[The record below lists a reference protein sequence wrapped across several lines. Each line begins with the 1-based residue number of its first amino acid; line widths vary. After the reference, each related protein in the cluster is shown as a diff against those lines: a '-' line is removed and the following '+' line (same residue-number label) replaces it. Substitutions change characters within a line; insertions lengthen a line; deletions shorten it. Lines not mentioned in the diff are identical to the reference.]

1 MIDIHCH
8 ILPGIDDGPKTVDES
23 LAMLRL
29 AADDGVRTIVATP
42 HFGGS
47 FGEPNPEVIRS
58 LAIQLNERGS
68 AQAIP
73 VRVLPG
79 CEARVERDLPE
90 MVKRGEVLTLGDLGQ
105 YVLIELPGPPL
116 PLYALEVHF
125 ELRLAGFVPIEL
137 GDLREGI
144 LPGTLAEFYQRV
156 FELSHIEVL
165 GIGANLG
172 CLAGVVPILAHAE
185 RIVGAASAWKFVE
198 EFVEQ
203 GGLVQVNAG
212 AVGGLEGWRGK
223 RRARRLFSRDLAH
236 VIASD
241 GHSTGRRRP
250 VLTPCLRGFPRRER
264 STVLDRYCSLNLAE
278 PTGP

>member
-1 MIDIHCH
+1 
-8 ILPGIDDGPKTVDES
+8 
-23 LAMLRL
+23 
-29 AADDGVRTIVATP
+29 
-42 HFGGS
+42 
-47 FGEPNPEVIRS
+47 
-58 LAIQLNERGS
+58 
-68 AQAIP
+68 

-90 MVKRGEVLTLGDLGQ
+90 RVKSGEVLTLGDLGQ

-125 ELRLAGFVPIEL
+125 ELRLAGFVPI
-137 GDLREGI
+137 
-144 LPGTLAEFYQRV
+144 
-156 FELSHIEVL
+156 
-165 GIGANLG
+165 
-172 CLAGVVPILAHAE
+172 LAHAE
-185 RIVGAASAWKFVE
+185 RIVGAASAWRFVE

-212 AVGGLEGWRGK
+212 AVGGQEGWRGK

-236 VIASD
+236 IVASD

-264 STVLDRYCSLNLAE
+264 STVLDRYCSLDLGE
-278 PTGP
+278 PAGP